1 MIVMCNHENKV
12 YREQKGDEKR
22 IWDCEC
28 GQTGVEYGG
37 KTEVQEEQKQ
47 VKPEGAKKTGGK
59 GKK

>member
-12 YREQKGDEKR
+12 YRKQTGDEKR

-37 KTEVQEEQKQ
+37 LETKKPEQKKTESIK
-47 VKPEGAKKTGGK
+47 KPK